1 METRSQ
7 PPLILA
13 STSVYRRELL
23 RRLQLSF
30 TCVAPEVDEGAWK
43 RRGFLPHQLAVELA
57 TAKAAAVGV
66 KSESGAVVIGSDQVC
81 VLGEEILG
89 KPGDR
94 SRAIEQLGRLSG
106 QSHQLLT
113 AICLWQDGRTWSHM
127 DVTNLTMRRLT
138 IAEIERYVDAD
149 QPWDCAGSYKL
160 EQLGVTL
167 FTAIQSA
174 DQTAIT
180 GLPLIALAELLRPLG
195 YELP

>member
-23 RRLQLSF
+23 QRLRLPF
-30 TCVAPEVDEGAWK
+30 TCVAPEVDESEWK
-43 RRGFLPHQLAVELA
+43 RRGLLPQRLAIELA
-57 TAKAAAVGV
+57 SAKAASVGARA
-66 KSESGAVVIGSDQVC
+66 EADAVVIGSDQVC
-81 VLGEEILG
+81 VLGEEILS

-94 SRAIEQLGRLSG
+94 LRAIEQLGRLSG
-106 QSHQLLT
+106 HRHQLLT
-113 AICLWQDGRTWSHM
+113 AICIWQNGRTWSHI
-127 DVTNLTMRRLT
+127 DVTHLTMRPLT
-138 IAEIERYVDAD
+138 SAEIERYVDAD

-180 GLPLIALAELLRPLG
+180 GLPLIAVAELLRPLG
-195 YELP
+195 DALP

>member
-1 METRSQ
+1 METGSP

-23 RRLQLSF
+23 QRLQLPF
-30 TCVAPEVDEGAWK
+30 TSVAPDVDEGEWK
-43 RRGFLPHQLAVELA
+43 QRGLLPHQLAVELA
-57 TAKAAAVGV
+57 TAKAAAVGARSV
-66 KSESGAVVIGSDQVC
+66 SGAVVIGSDQVC
-81 VLGEEILG
+81 VLGEQILG

-113 AICLWQDGRTWSHM
+113 AICIWQSGRMWSHI
-127 DVTNLTMRRLT
+127 DVTNLSMRRLT
-138 IAEIERYVDAD
+138 SAEIERYVDAD

-174 DQTAIT
+174 DQTAII